1 MDRGGLSLPLQL
13 LGGLP
18 GLQTGIWGVA
28 SGIAGDAAAVW
39 DTIGERVNAAW
50 LALSAA
56 AVQAWDRLTGWLNGK
71 WEGW

>member
-1 MDRGGLSLPLQL
+1 MSLPLQL

-18 GLQTGIWGVA
+18 GLLTGIWGVA
-28 SGIAGDAAAVW
+28 SGIAERAAAVW

-56 AVQAWDRLTGWLNGK
+56 TVQAWDRLTGWLNGK
-71 WEGW
+71 WEG